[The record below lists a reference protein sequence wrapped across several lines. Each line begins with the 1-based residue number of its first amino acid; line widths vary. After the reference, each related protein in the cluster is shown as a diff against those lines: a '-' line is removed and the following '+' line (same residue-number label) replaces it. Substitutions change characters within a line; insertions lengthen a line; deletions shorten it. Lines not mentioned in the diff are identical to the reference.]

1 MVGPPSISGVTL
13 ATPIWRLSL
22 PDPNVRKSPRPPRP
36 KGPRGSPGGGLRR
49 AFHAAWL
56 YGGIPFLAAC
66 AAAVA
71 LGRLPGLADFL
82 FWLAAVWIVLVRYV
96 EFSLASGESLQPSR
110 IAFRQWRRFSA
121 ILVVASVGLYALARV
136 VAPGGPP

>member
-22 PDPNVRKSPRPPRP
+22 PDPNPHP
-36 KGPRGSPGGGLRR
+36 KGPRGAPGGGLRR

-71 LGRLPGLADFL
+71 LGRFPGLADFL
-82 FWLAAVWIVLVRYV
+82 FWLAAVWVVFVRYV
-96 EFSLASGESLQPSR
+96 EFSLASGEDLKPSR
-110 IAFRQWRRFSA
+110 RAFRHWQRFSG
-121 ILVVASVGLYALARV
+121 ILVVAALGLYALARV
-136 VAPGGPP
+136 VAPGGPPGGQP